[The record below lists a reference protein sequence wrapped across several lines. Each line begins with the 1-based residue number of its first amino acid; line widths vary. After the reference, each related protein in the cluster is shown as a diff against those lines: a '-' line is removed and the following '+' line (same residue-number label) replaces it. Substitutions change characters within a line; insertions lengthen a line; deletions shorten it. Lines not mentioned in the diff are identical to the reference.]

1 MTVEFKT
8 GSGSNNDY
16 YEYEVYITNASSSEV
31 TGVEIVLPTSG
42 QVNVTYKNKVK
53 ASYDSEKG
61 GVLVYYSTTIPANST
76 VGSSDMKFGF
86 TLNGNQVTGDPY
98 VTNIN
103 CASSG
108 SSGLKYTLTG
118 ETKNLAYSETPVGK
132 HGALKLAK
140 LDAYTAPVL
149 VGEDGNRVALRGAST
164 HGMHW
169 SEMGPYVN
177 EGSFHS
183 LRDEWGVNTVR
194 LVNYVTQGG
203 YTNGSQSTLDALN
216 EKGIKAAT
224 DLGMYVILD
233 WHIHAENPWTTIDNA
248 KTFFT
253 TYANKYKDYDNI
265 LFEICNEPTGVQW
278 YTGGEDLYSYCKTII
293 KIIRD
298 CGSDAPIICGTNNW
312 SQDVNEVVGHDLN
325 DLTDD
330 GFENILYTLHFYS
343 ATHYDNIKNKATE
356 AYSAGVPIFVTEF
369 GTCDA
374 SGNGS
379 YDFDNAT
386 AWINYC
392 DERGINYCNWSLCNK
407 SEVASMLSSDCTKT
421 GGGWTGDDLSE
432 SGVWL
437 VNTYRA
443 HQDAEDGTDTSSGES
458 SSGDSGSDSGS
469 QESSDSESVD
479 SESVDSESVDSES
492 GDSKSGD
499 SYSGDNSSSNSTD
512 LKNNDSGNKTS
523 ADGSGNSNATNSS
536 SSNSSV
542 NGTSGSNGGATGN
555 SSASTASATS
565 SNSTATTTSG
575 NKNLKVKI
583 KLKRGRA
590 TKKFIKVNGSKKG
603 MIRTAIKLKY
613 PKKKVRVKI
622 VKILNGK
629 VKCVFK
635 GVRKGKAVVRLINSD
650 CQTRVIAKIK

>member
-1 MTVEFKT
+1 
-8 GSGSNNDY
+8 
-16 YEYEVYITNASSSEV
+16 
-31 TGVEIVLPTSG
+31 
-42 QVNVTYKNKVK
+42 
-53 ASYDSEKG
+53 
-61 GVLVYYSTTIPANST
+61 
-76 VGSSDMKFGF
+76 
-86 TLNGNQVTGDPY
+86 
-98 VTNIN
+98 
-103 CASSG
+103 
-108 SSGLKYTLTG
+108 
-118 ETKNLAYSETPVGK
+118 
-132 HGALKLAK
+132 
-140 LDAYTAPVL
+140 
-149 VGEDGNRVALRGAST
+149 
-164 HGMHW
+164 
-169 SEMGPYVN
+169 
-177 EGSFHS
+177 
-183 LRDEWGVNTVR
+183 
-194 LVNYVTQGG
+194 
-203 YTNGSQSTLDALN
+203 STLDALN

-233 WHIHAENPWTTIDNA
+233 WHIHAENPWTTIENA

-253 TYANKYKDYDNI
+253 TYATKYKDYDNI

-293 KIIRD
+293 EIIRD
-298 CGSDAPIICGTNNW
+298 CGSDAPIICGTNTW
-312 SQDVNEVVGHDLN
+312 SQDVDEVVGHDLN

-343 ATHYDNIKNKATE
+343 ASHYENIMNKATT
-356 AYSAGVPIFVTEF
+356 AYNAGIPLFVTEF

-374 SGNGS
+374 SGNGG

-386 AWINYC
+386 AWIEFLDNM
-392 DERGINYCNWSLCNK
+392 GVNYCNWSLCNK
-407 SEVASMLSSDCTKT
+407 AEAASMLSSDCTKT
-421 GGGWTGDDLSE
+421 TGGWTADDLSE
-432 SGVWL
+432 SGAWL

-443 HQDAEDGTDTSSGES
+443 HQDAEDGTDTSTGES
-458 SSGDSGSDSGS
+458 SSGDNSSESEDESGS
-469 QESSDSESVD
+469 QESG
-479 SESVDSESVDSES
+479 DSES
-492 GDSKSGD
+492 GDSVSGD
-499 SYSGDNSSSNSTD
+499 SESGDSNSGDNSNSNSTD
-512 LKNNDSGNKTS
+512 SKSNDSGNKTS
-523 ADGSGNSNATNSS
+523 SDGSGNSTSTNGS
-536 SSNSSV
+536 SSNSNV

-583 KLKRGRA
+583 KLKRGKS
-590 TKKFIKVNGSKKG
+590 TKKFIKVNGTKKG